1 MKLLI
6 VLLCV
11 FMLIEL
17 DAQEKIGV
25 VYPGG
30 AFTNRTED
38 TVFYLSKGKLEGIM
52 QREENCKE
60 LIKSLTERN
69 VLCDSLVALKTVEV
83 EVWYGRLIES
93 DVLLEEERVLRV
105 EERTRARRRAGIW
118 FWVGVLVGG
127 VLVGL

>member
-11 FMLIEL
+11 SMLIEL

-30 AFTNRTED
+30 AFTNKTED
-38 TVFYLSKGKLEGIM
+38 TIFYLPKGKLEGIM
-52 QREENCKE
+52 QREENCDE
-60 LIKSLTERN
+60 IIQSLTKRN
-69 VLCDSLVALKTVEV
+69 VLCDSLVALKTAEV
-83 EVWYGRLIES
+83 GVWYGRLIER

-105 EERTRARRRAGIW
+105 EERRKARRRAGIW
-118 FWVGVLVGG
+118 FGVGVVLG
-127 VLVGL
+127 VVVVGL